1 MAEVK
6 KNKVT
11 WPKWPHIRLCLV
23 IEIDDLRFIERDATV
38 GCRGM
43 ALVDNCRGRDDHH

>member
-1 MAEVK
+1 M
-6 KNKVT
+6 T
-11 WPKWPHIRLCLV
+11 WQKWPYLGLCLV

-43 ALVDNCRGRDDHH
+43 ARKDNFLLAGYPGTTG